1 MFCQMSLSKVS
12 SAEFQ
17 PRILRVRYLDPEREM
32 KNPESFSLRLFDA
45 LSPMIAV
52 RPSARA

>member
-32 KNPESFSLRLFDA
+32 KNPEYSLRLFDA

>member
-1 MFCQMSLSKVS
+1 MLCQTSLSRVS
-12 SAEFQ
+12 LLNSA
-17 PRILRVRYLDPEREM
+17 PVLGDRYLDPEREM

>member
-1 MFCQMSLSKVS
+1 VPDVS
-12 SAEFQ
+12 IESVVAEFS
-17 PRILRVRYLDPEREM
+17 PGSRVRYLDPEREM